1 MDCTFIHEVKRK
13 EIREVDLWG
22 KSPNYTVTV
31 YMSSPVLCSWTP
43 TFPLPGGILGKY
55 FEKNHQQALIFLRE
69 MTYERTYYSSST
81 PVSQY

>member
-22 KSPNYTVTV
+22 KSPNYTVYSMCQV
-31 YMSSPVLCSWTP
+31 QCCALGPLP
-43 TFPLPGGILGKY
+43 TFPLPGGVLGKY
-55 FEKNHQQALIFLRE
+55 FEKNHQQALILL

-81 PVSQY
+81 PVPQH